1 MKNTMTYKGYTGT
14 VEFSEEDGCLFGRVI
29 GINDIISYEGQSIPE
44 IRQDFQEMIDW
55 YLKDCASRGK
65 QPDKP
70 FSGAIMVNIEPKLQ
84 ERLEQQALETGLTF
98 SEIVASKLGAV

>member
-1 MKNTMTYKGYTGT
+1 MTYKGYTGT

-44 IRQDFQEMIDW
+44 IRQEFQEMVDW
-55 YLKDCASRGK
+55 YLQDCASRGK

-70 FSGAIMVNIEPKLQ
+70 FSGVIMVNIEPKLQ

>member
-14 VEFSEEDGCLFGRVI
+14 VEFSEEDGCLFGRVV

-44 IRQDFQEMIDW
+44 IRQDFHEMIDW
-55 YLKDCASRGK
+55 YLKECASKGK